1 MNKEN
6 CLEEK
11 IVKLKTIVYK
21 KIVDPS
27 IIKLIGEQE
36 KLNLFTKIGLI
47 KPKKEEIQF
56 IALKTFYE
64 PFFIVKGRYYID
76 YYRRKKYHLTIEDDV
91 KELLVFENVLK
102 STDSKISELRGKQRS
117 IELSSEQRI
126 IKEKSDYI
134 ILDFKGQE
142 VELEKFPVAPS
153 EEEIEKILSKEDIKK
168 SEISP
173 EKAIKIL
180 RKKIVDKPKDV
191 DRIQKELFEVTE
203 HTLIYIPIYQSFY
216 KNIKN
221 QSIKSII
228 INGVSSKLLHK
239 NDINLT
245 NEYICSKC
253 GKVVVKYAN
262 FCRSCGN
269 PLMKENKKRDKGTK
283 NKFFEE
289 GLASEFRENI
299 REKSLK
305 K

>member
-6 CLEEK
+6 HLEEK

-27 IIKLIGEQE
+27 IIKLIGERE
-36 KLNLFTKIGLI
+36 KLKLFTKIGLI

-56 IALKTFYE
+56 VALKTFYE
-64 PFFIVKGRYYID
+64 PFFIIKGRYNID

-91 KELLVFENVLK
+91 KELLVFEKILQP
-102 STDSKISELRGKQRS
+102 TASKISELRGKERS
-117 IELSSEQRI
+117 IELAADQRI

-142 VELEKFPVAPS
+142 VELENFPVAPS
-153 EEEIEKILSKEDIKK
+153 EEEIEKILSNEDIKK

-191 DRIQKELFEVTE
+191 GHIQKELFEVTE
-203 HTLIYIPIYQSFY
+203 YNLVYVPIYQTFY

-221 QSIKSII
+221 QSIKNII
-228 INGVSSKLLHK
+228 INGVSAKLLHQ
-239 NDINLT
+239 NDINPK
-245 NEYICSKC
+245 NEYVCSKC
-253 GKVVVKYAN
+253 GKVVVEYAN
-262 FCRSCGN
+262 FCRECGN
-269 PLMKENKKRDKGTK
+269 PLMKENKKTDK
-283 NKFFEE
+283 
-289 GLASEFRENI
+289 
-299 REKSLK
+299 
-305 K
+305 